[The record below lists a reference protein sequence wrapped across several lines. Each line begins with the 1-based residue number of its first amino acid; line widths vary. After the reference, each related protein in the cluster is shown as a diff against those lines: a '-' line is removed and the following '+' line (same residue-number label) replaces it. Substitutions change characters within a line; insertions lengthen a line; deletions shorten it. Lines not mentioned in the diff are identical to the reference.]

1 MSVRLQMRNVDNGS
15 LEEAYRGRAPRKHP
29 CPPGKAPMV
38 DEAIRRFGG
47 KGYERIQHY
56 VKTKRGFVPKTCW
69 IADRKE
75 VLGFDVRPAWNRG
88 Q

>member
-1 MSVRLQMRNVDNGS
+1 MNSRLQGRNAEHSS
-15 LEEAYRGRAPRKHP
+15 LEEPFIGRAPRKYP
-29 CPPGKAPMV
+29 CPPEKAPMV

-47 KGYERIQHY
+47 QGYERIQQY
-56 VKTKRGFVPKTCW
+56 VTTKWGFVPKTCW